1 MTTFAELH
9 AISPHVL
16 RDGVTARAVTGERMT
31 LAVIDLE
38 PNATV
43 PEHKHDNEQLGFVI
57 NGSITMRVGSE
68 KRELHAGETYT
79 IPSNVPHE
87 AAAGSE
93 GATVVDVFAP
103 LRADWAALKREKP
116 LRGRW
121 P

>member
-1 MTTFAELH
+1 MTTFHELH
-9 AISPHVL
+9 AISPHAL

>member
-1 MTTFAELH
+1 MSAFLELH
-9 AISPHVL
+9 GIRPHIL
-16 RDGVTARAVTGERMT
+16 RDGVAARAVTGERMT

-57 NGSITMRVGSE
+57 KGSITMRVGSE
-68 KRELHAGETYT
+68 KRELHAGDTYT

-87 AAAGSE
+87 AAAGSD

-103 LRADWAALKREKP
+103 LRADWASLNREEP
-116 LRGRW
+116 SRGNW

>member
-1 MTTFAELH
+1 VTTFHELH
-9 AISPHVL
+9 AISPHDL

-31 LAVIDLE
+31 MAVIDLE

-57 NGSITMRVGSE
+57 SGSITMRVGSE
-68 KRELHAGETYT
+68 RRELRAGETYT

-87 AAAGSE
+87 AAAGKE

-103 LRADWAALKREKP
+103 LRADWAALKRETP
-116 LRGRW
+116 SHGRW

>member
-1 MTTFAELH
+1 MTTFHELD

-16 RDGVTARAVTGERMT
+16 RDGVTARVLTGERMT
-31 LAVIDLE
+31 MAVIDLE

-57 NGSITMRVGSE
+57 NGSITMRVGSD

-79 IPSNVPHE
+79 IPSNIPHE
-87 AAAGSE
+87 AAAGKE

-103 LRADWAALKREKP
+103 LRADWAALKRETP
-116 LRGRW
+116 SHGRW